1 MPSKTRKQ
9 AAAMRAA
16 AYGQKKKGGIP
27 RSVAKKYVAADKKAS
42 RKPRR

>member
-9 AAAMRAA
+9 QAAMRAA
-16 AYGQKKKGGIP
+16 AYGKPRKGGIP
-27 RSVAKKYVAADKKAS
+27 RSVAKKFVASDKAAK